1 MSSKEEKLN
10 LEGVIK
16 EFGIV
21 DVKEFMKYVQTHT
34 QYGTGCKRISTPESL
49 AKYYNEQIERCG
61 HLE

>member
-1 MSSKEEKLN
+1 MSSKEEKLK

-21 DVKEFMKYVQTHT
+21 DVKEFMKYVQTHVR
-34 QYGTGCKRISTPESL
+34 YGAGCKRISTPKSL
-49 AKYYNEQIERCG
+49 AKGYIEQIERCG